1 VKPIVPLCLVS
12 LAALSAPLPEVRAQ
26 AEKPVP
32 AKERPLGKG
41 IRCVTFSPDGTLL
54 AATLGEPKE
63 RGRVVLWD
71 VAKQKQLWSHLEDD
85 GVPTAVFA
93 PDGKTMA
100 IGNYDKSAKLL
111 ETQTGRRLK
120 VFEGH
125 TNYVRA
131 VAFSPDGKT
140 LATGSWDGSVW
151 LWDLAT
157 GEVQRTLDGP
167 EFVYALHFSP
177 KGRWL
182 LAANGRARLWDP
194 TTGKESSVFGKD
206 RVVDGWAMFLDD
218 DRFVAICRDGTVRVC
233 NAASGEQR
241 VLCKRY
247 ASRLAFSVKAKALAL
262 STGHGT
268 VELFDFPP
276 RDPTAKEME
285 RIGNLLTL
293 LDDER
298 YDVREAAGKELLN
311 LGIVAEAE
319 LRRAAKESSSV
330 EVRIRARR
338 LHEAVM
344 AKPRSTLTGHTGDV
358 EGLAYSPDGQ
368 LLATG
373 GRDGTVRLWNLKHL
387 KDAARLTPEVP

>member
-1 VKPIVPLCLVS
+1 VKPVVPLCLAS
-12 LAALSAPLPEVRAQ
+12 LAALSAPPREVRAG
-26 AEKPVP
+26 AEKPAA

-54 AATLGEPKE
+54 AATLGEPKQ

-71 VAKQKQLWSHLEDD
+71 VAKQKQLWSHPEDD
-85 GVPTAVFA
+85 GVPTVVFS

-100 IGNYDKSAKLL
+100 IGNYDKTAKLL
-111 ETQTGRRLK
+111 DAQTGRRLK

-140 LATGSWDGSVW
+140 LATGSWDQNVW
-151 LWDLAT
+151 MWDLAT

-167 EFVYALHFSP
+167 EHVFALHFST

-182 LAANGRARLWDP
+182 LASNGRVRLWDAA
-194 TTGKESSVFGKD
+194 TGKESSVFGKE
-206 RVVDGWAMFLDD
+206 RAPDGWAAFLDD
-218 DRFVAICRDGTVRVC
+218 NRFVAICQDGTVRVC

-247 ASRLAFSVKAKALAL
+247 ASRFAFSVKAGTLAL
-262 STGHGT
+262 STGRGA

-276 RDPTAKEME
+276 RDPTAKEKE
-285 RIGNLLTL
+285 RIGTLLVL
-293 LDDER
+293 LDDDR
-298 YDVREAAGKELLN
+298 YDVRESAGKELLD
-311 LGIVAEAE
+311 LGIVAEPE

-330 EVRIRARR
+330 EVRIRTRR

-344 AKPRSTLTGHTGDV
+344 AKARATLTGHTGDV

-368 LLATG
+368 LLASG

-387 KDAARLTPEVP
+387 KEAARLTPVAP